1 MIRRVDFSRTG
12 DPMKVIDT
20 TMEYFN
26 STPME
31 AEMQDLAA
39 DVLATIKLADPM
51 RPSGMDAVKLGWM
64 LSERAKG
71 NHPKNVSHD
80 II

>member
-1 MIRRVDFSRTG
+1 
-12 DPMKVIDT
+12 
-20 TMEYFN
+20 MEYFN

-31 AEMQDLAA
+31 AEMQDLAT

-64 LSERAKG
+64 LAERTKE
-71 NHPKNVSHD
+71 NHS
-80 II
+80 

>member
-26 STPME
+26 STLME

-64 LSERAKG
+64 LAERTKE
-71 NHPKNVSHD
+71 NHS
-80 II
+80 

>member
-1 MIRRVDFSRTG
+1 MEGGEHLIKRVDFSRTG
-12 DPMKVIDT
+12 DPIKVIDT

-31 AEMQDLAA
+31 ADMADLAA

-51 RPSGMDAVKLGWM
+51 RPSGMDAVKLGWI
-64 LSERAKG
+64 LAERTKG
-71 NHPKNVSHD
+71 DRP
-80 II
+80 

>member
-1 MIRRVDFSRTG
+1 MLKKVDFSRTG
-12 DPMKVIDT
+12 DPIKVIDT

-31 AEMQDLAA
+31 AERQDLAT

-64 LSERAKG
+64 LAQKAKEG
-71 NHPKNVSHD
+71 
-80 II
+80 

>member
-1 MIRRVDFSRTG
+1 MLKKVDFSRTG
-12 DPMKVIDT
+12 DPIKVIDT

-31 AEMQDLAA
+31 AEMQDLAT

-51 RPSGMDAVKLGWM
+51 RPSGMDAVKLGWR
-64 LSERAKG
+64 LAQKAKEG
-71 NHPKNVSHD
+71 
-80 II
+80 

>member
-1 MIRRVDFSRTG
+1 MIKRVDFSRTG
-12 DPMKVIDT
+12 DPIKVIDT

-26 STPME
+26 TTPME
-31 AEMQDLAA
+31 ADVADLAA

-64 LSERAKG
+64 LAERTKG
-71 NHPKNVSHD
+71 DRP
-80 II
+80 

>member
-1 MIRRVDFSRTG
+1 MLKKVDFSRTG
-12 DPMKVIDT
+12 DPTKVIDT

-31 AEMQDLAA
+31 ADMADLAA
-39 DVLATIKLADPM
+39 DVLATIKLADQM

-64 LSERAKG
+64 LAERTKWDR
-71 NHPKNVSHD
+71 P
-80 II
+80 

>member
-12 DPMKVIDT
+12 DPIKVIDT

-26 STPME
+26 SAPIE
-31 AEMQDLAA
+31 AEMQDLAT

-64 LSERAKG
+64 LAQKAKKG
-71 NHPKNVSHD
+71 
-80 II
+80 

>member
-12 DPMKVIDT
+12 DPIKVIDA

-31 AEMQDLAA
+31 ANMEDLAA

-64 LSERAKG
+64 LAQKTEKG
-71 NHPKNVSHD
+71 
-80 II
+80 

>member
-1 MIRRVDFSRTG
+1 MEGGEHLIKRVDFSRTG
-12 DPMKVIDT
+12 DPIKVIDT

-31 AEMQDLAA
+31 ADMADLAA

-64 LSERAKG
+64 LAERTKG
-71 NHPKNVSHD
+71 DRP
-80 II
+80 

>member
-12 DPMKVIDT
+12 DPIKVIDT

-26 STPME
+26 STPIE
-31 AEMQDLAA
+31 TEMQDLVT

-64 LSERAKG
+64 LAQKAKEG
-71 NHPKNVSHD
+71 
-80 II
+80 

>member
-31 AEMQDLAA
+31 ADMADLAA

-64 LSERAKG
+64 LAERTKG
-71 NHPKNVSHD
+71 DRP
-80 II
+80 